1 MVLSSAPRSHWQTMT
16 EWQSAARPQASAP
29 AETVPSASTRLYENK
44 DRIISLWE
52 TALRQEVAAAELQ
65 PQPILINTLP
75 ALLDQIAEA
84 LSSTHPRRVATE
96 GSTVAHEHGGE
107 RVRLT
112 NFRLEELIAE
122 YKILRRVLFDVL
134 EEAGPLSLEERHTL
148 DASIDHALTEACTS
162 YALVQAHLREQFFAL
177 LAHDL
182 RTPLNAAQVGAALIV
197 RDPRGDEVARWARMI
212 LENVGRVDRMVSD
225 LLDAMR
231 VQTGA
236 RLPLD
241 ITEVDLVALVRQTLG
256 RFEAEHGDRL
266 ILSAPPA
273 LRAHV
278 APDALSRAL
287 ENLINNAVKYGA
299 AARPITIAVLESHGR
314 VILSVH
320 NEGSHIPAEKQETLF
335 RAFQR
340 LADAESSGKAG
351 WGLGLAQVRA
361 VAEAHGGSIGVDS
374 LPERGTTFAID
385 IPVDARPYQWKP
397 VTPQK

>member
-1 MVLSSAPRSHWQTMT
+1 MVTP
-16 EWQSAARPQASAP
+16 ASA
-29 AETVPSASTRLYENK
+29 RLHDNK
-44 DRIISLWE
+44 GRIISQWE
-52 TALRQEVAAAELQ
+52 AAVREEVAAAQHQ

-84 LSSTHPRRVATE
+84 LSSDHPRRIATE

-134 EEAGPLSLEERHTL
+134 EESEPLSLEERHTL
-148 DASIDHALTEACTS
+148 DTSIDHALMEACTS
-162 YALVQAHLREQFFAL
+162 YALVQSHLRDQFFAL

-231 VQTGA
+231 VQTGG

-241 ITEVDLVALVRQTLG
+241 IREIDLVAMVRQTLA

-266 ILSAPPA
+266 ILSAPQA
-273 LRAHV
+273 MRAHV

-299 AARPITIAVLESHGR
+299 PSRPITVTLVETHGR
-314 VILSVH
+314 AILSVH

-340 LADAESSGKAG
+340 LAEAENSGKSG

-374 LPERGTTFAID
+374 LPERGTTFAMDFPI
-385 IPVDARPYQWKP
+385 DARPYQWKP
-397 VTPQK
+397 TAPVS